1 MTATPEVGTVPLTVK
16 FSAEKSTDVDGN
28 ISLRGSS
35 NFQLLINGKPSVL
48 SGNDALKQ
56 IPASTVKQIEIITN
70 PSAKYDPDGVA
81 GIINL
86 IMKKH
91 FAYILQILWLVV
103 SILSLFAGI
112 HKTIQLSFK
121 ESYLFFIFT
130 LIALL
135 MYFYRRNLR
144 KTETNIAK
152 LKKMDL
158 IKRIGPAK
166 GGYWE
171 IVVVT

>member
-1 MTATPEVGTVPLTVK
+1 
-16 FSAEKSTDVDGN
+16 
-28 ISLRGSS
+28 
-35 NFQLLINGKPSVL
+35 
-48 SGNDALKQ
+48 
-56 IPASTVKQIEIITN
+56 
-70 PSAKYDPDGVA
+70 
-81 GIINL
+81 
-86 IMKKH
+86 MKKH

-144 KTETNIAK
+144 KTETN
-152 LKKMDL
+152 KK
-158 IKRIGPAK
+158 K
-166 GGYWE
+166 
-171 IVVVT
+171 